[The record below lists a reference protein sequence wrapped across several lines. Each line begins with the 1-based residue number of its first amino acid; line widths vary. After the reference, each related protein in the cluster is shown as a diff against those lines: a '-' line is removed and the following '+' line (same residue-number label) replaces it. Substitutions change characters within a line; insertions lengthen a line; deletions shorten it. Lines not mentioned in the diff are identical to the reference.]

1 MGSRSTPRDTVAPRN
16 PDQNMEYLELLI
28 ELAFNAAECGD
39 ILLAALRYWRT
50 SLGLVAGI
58 AATLSV
64 LLIAESRAA
73 RILTAVHL
81 PIAGLVGG
89 VLWEGRCGRL
99 R

>member
-1 MGSRSTPRDTVAPRN
+1 
-16 PDQNMEYLELLI
+16 MEYLELLI
-28 ELAFNAAECGD
+28 ELAFNATACGD
-39 ILLAALRYWRT
+39 ILVAAPRYWRT

-64 LLIAESRAA
+64 FLITDSRAA

-81 PIAGLVGG
+81 PIAGLVAG
-89 VLWEGRCGRL
+89 VLWESRCGRL

>member
-1 MGSRSTPRDTVAPRN
+1 
-16 PDQNMEYLELLI
+16 MEYLELLI
-28 ELAFNAAECGD
+28 ELAFNATECAD

-50 SLGLVAGI
+50 LLGLVAGI
-58 AATLSV
+58 VATLSV
-64 LLIAESRAA
+64 FLITESRTT